1 MSLFCRCFIKRILI
15 VIAQFSKLYIIQEK
29 NDFKKYRNMH
39 WYPIHYPVDEI
50 SGRTGMERR

>member
-1 MSLFCRCFIKRILI
+1 MSLFCRCFIKRII
-15 VIAQFSKLYIIQEK
+15 VITQFSKLYIIQEK

-39 WYPIHYPVDEI
+39 WYPIYYDVDEI